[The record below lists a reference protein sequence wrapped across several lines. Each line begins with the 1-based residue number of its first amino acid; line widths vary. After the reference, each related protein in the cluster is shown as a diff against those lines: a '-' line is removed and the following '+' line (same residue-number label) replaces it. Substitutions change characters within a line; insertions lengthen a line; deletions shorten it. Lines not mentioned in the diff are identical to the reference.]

1 MVLVTPA
8 TFEDQKKK
16 KCEFNFILTSD
27 WVLLL
32 LCDLSKLDVKTLI
45 CESDEHYSTYVK
57 YVEADIIIY
66 ILNLE
71 SEALYVYKKVR

>member
-1 MVLVTPA
+1 VWIQFHIDIGLG
-8 TFEDQKKK
+8 
-16 KCEFNFILTSD
+16 FI
-27 WVLLL
+27 VV

-57 YVEADIIIY
+57 YAEADIIIY

-71 SEALYVYKKVR
+71 SEALYGYKKIR